1 MRDIM
6 EILFVGNWSGTEF
19 IDIAMGKYEM
29 PSTFIGLI
37 KKILK

>member
-6 EILFVGNWSGTEF
+6 DMLFVGNWSGTEL

-29 PSTFIGLI
+29 PNTFFGWI
-37 KKILK
+37 KKITR

>member
-6 EILFVGNWSGTEF
+6 EILFLGNWSGTDF

-29 PSTFIGLI
+29 PSTFMEWI